1 MESLELDDRRFKPG
15 DLAWIWSAPGPL
27 AALVVDIDPSK
38 EEQTY
43 YLLSCADREPEWIPE
58 SMVFSSPEAVT
69 HPWQARQVYPSLIA
83 NEIVSV
89 QPMPQGCLSFYFDEV
104 ERRVKGDGE

>member
-1 MESLELDDRRFKPG
+1 MTDRSEMSVG
-15 DLAWIWSAPGPL
+15 DLAWIWSAAGPL

-38 EEQTY
+38 EAQTY
-43 YLLSCADREPEWIPE
+43 YLLSCPDREPEWLPE
-58 SMVFSSPEAVT
+58 SMVFFSPEAVT
-69 HPWQARQVYPSLIA
+69 HPWQARQVHPSLIA

-89 QPMPQGCLSFYFDEV
+89 QPMPQGCLPFYLDEA

>member
-1 MESLELDDRRFKPG
+1 MTDRSEMSVG
-15 DLAWIWSAPGPL
+15 DLAWIWSAAGPL
-27 AALVVDIDPSK
+27 SALVIDADPS
-38 EEQTY
+38 EDAQTY
-43 YLLSCADREPEWIPE
+43 YLLSCADREPEWLPE

-89 QPMPQGCLSFYFDEV
+89 QPMPQGCLSFYLDEV